1 MTSQTDIPWQ
11 GPAVGLMDLDAFFA
25 SVEQLDH
32 PEWRGKPVIVG
43 GSAKR
48 RGVVSTASYEARVFG
63 VHSAMPSW
71 QAQRLCPQAIWT
83 PGRHGR
89 YRELSQQVMAL
100 LLDETPL
107 VEQVSIDEAFFDVTP
122 GRFSR
127 ESPIAIC
134 QRIQRRVAALGIT
147 CSIGIG
153 PNKTV
158 AKIASERQ
166 KPRGLTVV
174 LPGTEAAFLEPL
186 PVRAMSGIG
195 AAAEAHL
202 SDLGIRTLGQL
213 ARQDPERMRS
223 IFGVAGPRMVERA
236 AGREVSRVRAADEPE
251 EVKSVSN
258 ERTFATDLT
267 TREELEAAID
277 HVSSLV
283 GTRLRKKGLQG
294 VQVTLKLKFDIS
306 HTHTAQRQLHE
317 PTDDEHVFGAVAREL
332 LDGLWREGTGVR
344 LVGVAISG
352 FDGAR
357 PQQMNLFAEEEDH
370 RDAGS
375 ATRKNARDL
384 RALSVAAD
392 DIRQRFGS
400 DVLAYGRELRFKKS
414 ESDTLPMDGSGDE
427 RHF

>member
-1 MTSQTDIPWQ
+1 
-11 GPAVGLMDLDAFFA
+11 MDLDAFFA

-32 PEWRGKPVIVG
+32 PAWRGKPVIVG

-83 PGRHGR
+83 PGRHSR
-89 YRELSQQVMAL
+89 YREVSQQVMAI
-100 LLDETPL
+100 LLDETPR

-122 GRFSR
+122 GRFSH
-127 ESPIAIC
+127 ESPLAIC
-134 QRIQRRVAALGIT
+134 QRIQQRVAALGVT

-153 PNKTV
+153 SNKTV

-195 AAAEAHL
+195 AAAEKHL
-202 SDLGIRTLGQL
+202 SELGIHTLGQL
-213 ARQDPERMRS
+213 ARQDPDRMRA

-236 AGREVSRVRAADEPE
+236 SGREVSRVREADEPE

-258 ERTFATDLT
+258 ERTFATDLIS
-267 TREELEAAID
+267 RDELEAAID
-277 HVSSLV
+277 HVSALV
-283 GTRLRKKGLQG
+283 GTRLRRKGLTG
-294 VQVTLKLKFDIS
+294 SQVTLKLKFDIA
-306 HTHTAQRQLHE
+306 HTHTAQRQLAE
-317 PTDDEHVFGAVAREL
+317 PTDDEHVFGRVAREL
-332 LDGLWREGTGVR
+332 LSNLWNEGTGVR

-352 FDGAR
+352 FEGAR
-357 PQQMNLFAEEEDH
+357 PQQLNLFGDDSAPASDDH
-370 RDAGS
+370 APQERPTRSKRDM
-375 ATRKNARDL
+375 

-392 DIRQRFGS
+392 DIRRRFGTEALS
-400 DVLAYGRELRFKKS
+400 YGRELRFR
-414 ESDTLPMDGSGDE
+414 ETQSDTLPMDGRGDE
-427 RHF
+427 GEA